1 MASFPPSLSPLLFL
15 TIVLVAMISISLALT
30 TSSQTPD
37 DHHDQLMKTG
47 IKITLNNIESHGRF
61 TEFERLHR
69 AMNRGSSRL
78 QKFSE
83 MVTSK
88 NPNIT
93 STVHPG
99 NNEFLMSL
107 SIGTPPKPYYAV
119 MDTGSDLI
127 WIQCKPCPQCFPPQ
141 PTPPYN
147 PQNSSSFS
155 TLSCTST
162 LCKALEGSCDNGCLI
177 FYYYFGS
184 GSLIQGSLDAETFT
198 FDKVSVPNIGF
209 GCMEGVVA
217 GNQLNQPV
225 GVVGLGR
232 GPLSLVSQLAEP
244 RFSYCLTSIN
254 GTKPSTLLMGSQASV
269 NFSSGAVKT
278 TPLIQNPVI
287 PTFYYISLQG
297 ITVGS
302 VKLAI
307 NETTF
312 ALNANGTGGVIID
325 SGTSMTYL
333 VESAFTLVKNEF
345 ISQLKLP
352 VVQNSNSTGP
362 DLCFK
367 MPSGA
372 SSVQVPSLVFHFKD
386 ADLDLPR
393 ENYMVADS
401 RTEVICLGMG
411 ISSSDISIIGNIQQ
425 QNLLVVY
432 DLQKETLSFM
442 PTECDKF

>member
-1 MASFPPSLSPLLFL
+1 
-15 TIVLVAMISISLALT
+15 
-30 TSSQTPD
+30 
-37 DHHDQLMKTG
+37 
-47 IKITLNNIESHGRF
+47 
-61 TEFERLHR
+61 
-69 AMNRGSSRL
+69 MNRGSSRL

-93 STVHPG
+93 S
-99 NNEFLMSL
+99 M
-107 SIGTPPKPYYAV
+107 
-119 MDTGSDLI
+119 
-127 WIQCKPCPQCFPPQ
+127 CFPPQ
-141 PTPPYN
+141 PTLPYN

-162 LCKALEGSCDNGCLI
+162 LCKALEGSCENGCLI

-184 GSLIQGSLDAETFT
+184 GSLNEGSLDAETFT
-198 FDKVSVPNIGF
+198 FDK
-209 GCMEGVVA
+209 
-217 GNQLNQPV
+217 PV

-232 GPLSLVSQLAEP
+232 GPLSLVSQLDEP
-244 RFSYCLTSIN
+244 KFSYSLNSIN
-254 GTKPSTLLMGSQASV
+254 GTKPSALLMGSQARV

-312 ALNANGTGGVIID
+312 ALNANGTGGIIID

-345 ISQLKLP
+345 ISTKASGTAKFQFHQARSVLQNAIRRLKCAGALIDIP
-352 VVQNSNSTGP
+352 FQRCRFRFAEGKLHGCGFENGG
-362 DLCFK
+362 D
-367 MPSGA
+367 MSG
-372 SSVQVPSLVFHFKD
+372 H
-386 ADLDLPR
+386 
-393 ENYMVADS
+393 
-401 RTEVICLGMG
+401 
-411 ISSSDISIIGNIQQ
+411 GN
-425 QNLLVVY
+425 
-432 DLQKETLSFM
+432 
-442 PTECDKF
+442 